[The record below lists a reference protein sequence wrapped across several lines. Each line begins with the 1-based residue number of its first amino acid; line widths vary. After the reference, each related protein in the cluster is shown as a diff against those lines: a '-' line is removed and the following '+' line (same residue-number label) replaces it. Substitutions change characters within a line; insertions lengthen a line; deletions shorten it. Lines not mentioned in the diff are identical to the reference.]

1 MPLGVEVIWNQAAAN
16 WLATPVEGAEIAS
29 FDLTA
34 SASWRIIQIMK
45 SESTVNVTEAQANLP
60 RLIRRDSFAISRHGK
75 VVGVF
80 LSKDRIEALIETMEL
95 LGDENFTAALR
106 EYKSG
111 KTKFY
116 DVDAL
121 DKEMSA

>member
-1 MPLGVEVIWNQAAAN
+1 
-16 WLATPVEGAEIAS
+16 
-29 FDLTA
+29 
-34 SASWRIIQIMK
+34 MK

-60 RLIRRDSFAISRHGK
+60 RLLKQDSFAISRHGK
-75 VVGVF
+75 VVGVY
-80 LSKDRIEALIETMEL
+80 LSKDRIEAMIETMEL
-95 LGDENFTAALR
+95 LGDENFMTALR

-116 DVDAL
+116 DADKL